1 MTTRRVAF
9 ITGTRADY
17 GKIKSLIA
25 CLDKDDRFEVH
36 IFVTGMHMLSK
47 YGMTFLEVERAAVGN
62 IYKFINQSRDDTMD
76 VVLAK
81 TIGGL
86 SDFVKE
92 IQPDLLVVHGD
103 RVEALAG
110 AIVGSLNNILVA
122 HIEGGE
128 VSGTIDELIRHAVT
142 KMSHIH
148 LVANEQARQRLMQLG
163 EEEKCIHLV
172 GSPDLDIMFSPNLPP
187 LIEARDHYD
196 FYFEQYGIIL
206 FHPVTTELEKLEVE
220 VGEIIAAVNDST
232 CNWLVI
238 YPNND
243 HGSNIILSGWKKL
256 KTLSNVRLYPSLRFE
271 YFLVLL
277 KNASFILGNSSVGV
291 REAPAYGVP
300 SINLGSRQHNR
311 AVANTIMNI
320 ECKKE
325 PILRAIENTHT
336 IPKIPVCHF
345 GDGKS
350 DQLFFKILSSDEFWS
365 TAKQK
370 YFVDRVFG

>member
-1 MTTRRVAF
+1 MTPRRVVF

-17 GKIKSLIA
+17 GKIKSLIS
-25 CLDKDDRFEVH
+25 CLDNDDRFEIH

-47 YGMTFLEVERAAVGN
+47 YGLTFLEVERAAVGN
-62 IYKFINQSRDDTMD
+62 VYKFINQSRADTMD

-86 SDFVKE
+86 SDFIKE
-92 IQPDLLVVHGD
+92 ICPDLLVVHGD

-148 LVANEQARQRLMQLG
+148 LVANEQARLRLIQLG
-163 EEEKCIHLV
+163 EEKASIHLI
-172 GSPDLDIMFSPNLPP
+172 GSPDLDIMFSSNLPP
-187 LIEARDHYD
+187 LIEAREHYD
-196 FYFEQYGIIL
+196 FYCDKYGILL
-206 FHPVTTELEKLEVE
+206 FHPVTTELGELEADVD
-220 VGEIIAAVNDST
+220 EIVSAVTDSN

-243 HGSNIILSGWKKL
+243 HGSDVIINGLQKIGL
-256 KTLSNVRLYPSLRFE
+256 LNNVHIYPSLRFE

-277 KNASFILGNSSVGV
+277 KNASFIMGNSSAGV

-311 AVANTIMNI
+311 AVSNTILNI
-320 ECKKE
+320 DCEKKS
-325 PILRAIENTHT
+325 ILEAVAATSTIERLS
-336 IPKIPVCHF
+336 VCDF
-345 GDGKS
+345 GDGQS
-350 DQLFFKILSSDEFWS
+350 AQTFFKILSSEEFWL
-365 TAKQK
+365 TKKQK
-370 YFVDRVFG
+370 YFVDRVLV

>member
-1 MTTRRVAF
+1 MIPRRVVF

-25 CLDKDDRFEVH
+25 CLGKDDLFDVH

-47 YGMTFLEVERAAVGN
+47 YGLTFLEVERTGVGN
-62 IYKFINQSRDDTMD
+62 IYKYINQSRADTMD

-81 TIGGL
+81 TISGL

-148 LVANEQARQRLMQLG
+148 LVANEQARQRLKQLG
-163 EEEKCIHLV
+163 EEEGSIHLI
-172 GSPDLDIMFSPNLPP
+172 GSPDLDIMFSSKPPP
-187 LIEARDHYD
+187 LIEAREHYD
-196 FYFEQYGIIL
+196 FYFDHYGLLL
-206 FHPVTTELEKLEVE
+206 FHPVTTELGQLEIE
-220 VGEIIAAVNDST
+220 VKEIVAAVRSST

-243 HGSNIILSGWKKL
+243 HGSEIIINGWEDIEKMK
-256 KTLSNVRLYPSLRFE
+256 NVHIYPSLRFE

-277 KNASFILGNSSVGV
+277 KNASFIMGNSSAGV

-300 SINLGSRQHNR
+300 SINLGTRQHNR
-311 AVANTIMNI
+311 AFAPTIIN
-320 ECKKE
+320 CDCQKE
-325 PILRAIENTHT
+325 AILNAIRQTEDLEKLS
-336 IPKIPVCHF
+336 ICDF
-345 GDGKS
+345 GDGQSNKK
-350 DQLFFKILSSDEFWS
+350 FKMILSSEEFWL
-365 TAKQK
+365 TNKQK
-370 YFVDRVFG
+370 YFVDRVVD